1 LDFENLKLNLK
12 YINMKRLFVLAIMM
26 AGLLN
31 FNAFAQE
38 TAASDEISDEELVR
52 FAMMEDSVMA
62 FYASKNAELVE
73 MIKNN
78 DAIDGAARY
87 NEIKA
92 AWGNEEKMAAANIT
106 PEEQAAYQEILD
118 FTESL
123 ANEVRTLKTDL
134 IMDKDFLGA
143 ATYNKINKAMKE
155 DPAVKERV
163 DTKIAELRDQRQDD
177 NELADGSGE

>member
-1 LDFENLKLNLK
+1 
-12 YINMKRLFVLAIMM
+12 MKRLFVLAIML

-31 FNAFAQE
+31 LNAFAQE
-38 TAASDEISDEELVR
+38 TAPSDEITEEEVEK

-62 FYASKNAELVE
+62 FYESKNAELVD

-78 DAIDGAARY
+78 EAIDGAARY

-92 AWGNEEKMAAANIT
+92 AWGNEEKMQEANIT
-106 PEEQAAYQEILD
+106 PEENAAYQEILD

-163 DTKIAELRDQRQDD
+163 DTKIAELKDQRSNDD
-177 NELADGSGE
+177 TDLADGSGE

>member
-1 LDFENLKLNLK
+1 
-12 YINMKRLFVLAIMM
+12 MKRLFVLAIMM

-31 FNAFAQE
+31 LNAIAQE
-38 TAASDEISDEELVR
+38 TAAPSDEITEEELEK
-52 FAMMEDSVMA
+52 FAMMEDSVMS
-62 FYASKNAELVE
+62 FYESKNAELVD

-78 DAIDGAARY
+78 EAIDGAGRY

-92 AWGNEEKMAAANIT
+92 AWGNEEKMEAANIT
-106 PEEQAAYQEILD
+106 AEEQAAYQEILD

-123 ANEVRTLKTDL
+123 ADEVRTLKTDL

-143 ATYNKINKAMKE
+143 STYNKINKAMKE

-163 DTKIAELRDQRQDD
+163 DSKIAELKDQREND
-177 NELADGSGE
+177 NELADGVGR

>member
-1 LDFENLKLNLK
+1 
-12 YINMKRLFVLAIMM
+12 MKRLFVLAIMM

-31 FNAFAQE
+31 LNAFAQE
-38 TAASDEISDEELVR
+38 TAAPSDEITDEELVR

-62 FYASKNAELVE
+62 FYESKNAELVE

-78 DAIDGAARY
+78 DEIDGAARY

-92 AWGNEEKMAAANIT
+92 AWGNEEKMAEANIT
-106 PEEQAAYQEILD
+106 PEEHAAYQEILD

-134 IMDKDFLGA
+134 IMDKDYLGA
-143 ATYNKINKAMKE
+143 GTYNKINKAMKE

-163 DTKIAELRDQRQDD
+163 DTKIAELRDQRANDD
-177 NELADGSGE
+177 TELADGSGE